1 MSSPSFTPE
10 IEVKVLD
17 ARLNEWGLPTYQSD
31 MAAAIDLHAC
41 IGSSMD
47 IAPQEKAVLIPSGLA
62 LYMNNPHVAAVILP
76 RSGMGH
82 KHGLVLGNGTGL
94 IAPDYTAQIFVS
106 VWNRNPS
113 GDPITINPGER
124 IAQMMF
130 LPVIRPNLSVV
141 EEFSGETAR
150 GGGGFG
156 STGSK

>member
-17 ARLNEWGLPTYQSD
+17 GRLNDWGLPTYQSE

-41 IGSSMD
+41 IDSAME
-47 IAPQEKAVLIPSGLA
+47 IVPQEKAVLIPSGLA

-94 IAPDYTAQIFVS
+94 IDPDYTAQIFVS

-113 GDPITINPGER
+113 GDPIVINPGER

-130 LPVIRPNLSVV
+130 LPVIRPSLTVV
-141 EEFSGETAR
+141 EEFSGETTR